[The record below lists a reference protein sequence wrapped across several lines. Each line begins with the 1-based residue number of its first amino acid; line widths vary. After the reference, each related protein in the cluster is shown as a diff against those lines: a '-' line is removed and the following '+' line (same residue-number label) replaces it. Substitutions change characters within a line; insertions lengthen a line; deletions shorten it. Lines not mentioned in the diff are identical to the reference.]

1 LRPAKVKQ
9 KVSNCFRTLA
19 GAACYARIA
28 GFMAPATRLH
38 HEKEQT
44 ERLRSIDRRSK
55 RQLHLGYLNNYKSLA
70 KFVNYPFDFLCY
82 KGTKPT
88 FLEM

>member
-55 RQLHLGYLNNYKSLA
+55 RQLHLGYLNNY
-70 KFVNYPFDFLCY
+70 DFFYFTLVV
-82 KGTKPT
+82 
-88 FLEM
+88 

>member
-38 HEKEQT
+38 HEKEQA

-55 RQLHLGYLNNYKSLA
+55 RQLHLGYLNNYTKTIRGIYIIKFIARQSRHFPEKS
-70 KFVNYPFDFLCY
+70 
-82 KGTKPT
+82 
-88 FLEM
+88 